1 MTRTRPSHT
10 GRERGTG
17 ATAPSAS
24 RSTQHDK
31 RRRLAAAGLAAA
43 TAAGGVITFATM
55 AQAGTPPAGP
65 GNIEIFAKRDMVA
78 LEGYAAEAG
87 QKATVTVT
95 RGGEQIGIGQGTIDE
110 TGFLE
115 FNHPG
120 GECWIGVTPNI
131 SAGDTVDVSFSE
143 ATYTDGAVV
152 GSAVI
157 TGVTSSP
164 VTATPDVAGDV
175 EGTVTVK
182 GTYGADIDPS
192 RFVVEVVNPAM
203 REAPSA
209 IGERAIG
216 WVPVDDPAH
225 PNGGPGFTAT
235 GTFGDGTF
243 EAVFGLQSAAD
254 QKLVAEGDHVALS
267 WMADGAADLALGAT
281 QYEFEEIDGP
291 GFGGCPAGPG
301 AQAPDVNGLTATWTA
316 AGDGSLSVNVTPPAQ
331 PADSSAISGYRFA
344 AVDTGLGQE
353 AAVRSGAPTGTIQ
366 ELKAGT
372 PYDITVELYNGQWSA
387 PVTVATAVDPGVAG
401 GNGGTGGGTP
411 PPDGATAAPA
421 TAPTGVTA
429 TATADGVD
437 VGWAAVEGASSYT
450 VTATSAAAGAAN
462 PAPVTVQAPATTASL
477 TGLTAGTEYTVTV
490 TPGNSVGSGPTGT
503 TTVTTGAA
511 AAPQPFNLTRVLPG
525 NESITAEWTAAQ
537 PANASSPVTGYDLV
551 ATPAD
556 GQAAVTASVTGTTG
570 TVTGL
575 RNGIEYAVS
584 VVAKSGAATT
594 TATTGTVDNT
604 VTPNDV
610 VTVGR
615 AEYRAD
621 KSEYRATGT
630 AQDTTANTVTVSLST
645 GTLIQANIPVAA
657 DGSWTL
663 NRRNGPALPAG
674 ATLTVTSSSG
684 ANLTGVAITRR

>member
-1 MTRTRPSHT
+1 
-10 GRERGTG
+10 
-17 ATAPSAS
+17 
-24 RSTQHDK
+24 
-31 RRRLAAAGLAAA
+31 
-43 TAAGGVITFATM
+43 M

-157 TGVTSSP
+157 TEVISSP
-164 VTATPDVAGDV
+164 VTATPEIPGDV

-182 GTYGADIDPS
+182 GTYGADVDPS

-203 REAPSA
+203 REAPSV

-216 WVPVDDPAH
+216 WTPGNDPAH
-225 PNGGPGFTAT
+225 PNGGPGHTAE
-235 GTFGDGTF
+235 GTMEGGTF
-243 EAVFGLQSAAD
+243 EAIFGLQSAED

-267 WMADGAADLALGAT
+267 WMADGAGDLALGAT

-316 AGDGSLSVNVTPPAQ
+316 AGDGSIVVNVTPPAQ
-331 PADSSAISGYRFA
+331 PADSNAISGYRIA

-353 AAVRSGAPTGTIQ
+353 AAVRSGAPTGTIK
-366 ELKAGT
+366 ELKGGT
-372 PYDITVELYNGQWSA
+372 PYDVTVEVYNGQWSA

-401 GNGGTGGGTP
+401 GNGGTGGETP
-411 PPDGATAAPA
+411 PPDGAEAPPA
-421 TAPTGVTA
+421 TAPTGVSA
-429 TATADGVD
+429 TATADGGVD
-437 VGWAAVEGASSYT
+437 VSWAAVEGASSYT
-450 VTATSAAAGAAN
+450 VSATSAAAGAAT

-490 TPGNSVGSGPTGT
+490 TPANSVGSGPAAT
-503 TTVTTGAA
+503 TTVTSGAA
-511 AAPQPFNLTRVLPG
+511 AQPAAFNLTRVLTG
-525 NESITAEWTAAQ
+525 HESITAEWTAAQ
-537 PANASSPVTGYDLV
+537 PGNAGSPVTGYDLV

-556 GQAAVTASVTGTTG
+556 GQAAVTAPVTGTTG
-570 TVTGL
+570 TLTGL
-575 RNGIEYAVS
+575 RNGVQYTVS

-594 TATTGTVDNT
+594 TATVPSTVDNT

-621 KSEYRATGT
+621 RTEYRATGT
-630 AQDTTANTVTVSLST
+630 AQDGTANTVTVSLST
-645 GTLIQANIPVAA
+645 GTLVQANIPVAA

-663 NRRNGPALPAG
+663 NRRNGPVLPAG
-674 ATLTVTSSSG
+674 ATLTVTSTSG
-684 ANLTGVAITRR
+684 ANLTGVAIARR